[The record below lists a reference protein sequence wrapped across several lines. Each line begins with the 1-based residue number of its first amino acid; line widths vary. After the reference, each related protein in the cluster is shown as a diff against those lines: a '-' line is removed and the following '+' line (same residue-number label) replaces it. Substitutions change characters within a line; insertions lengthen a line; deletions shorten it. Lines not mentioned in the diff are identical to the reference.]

1 MMPFG
6 LTNASITFIWLMNQV
21 LKPFIG
27 KYVEVYF
34 DNILVYSKSEE
45 EHIAHLQEV
54 LTILKENKL
63 FVNLKKCSF
72 LTDK

>member
-34 DNILVYSKSEE
+34 DDILVYSKSEE